1 MTAEEK
7 FLITSAL
14 ICHIAILETSIENAT
29 VDVVIEIMKKDLD
42 EANKALEVAKRL

>member
-1 MTAEEK
+1 MTGEEK
-7 FLITSAL
+7 VLITSAL

>member
-7 FLITSAL
+7 VLITSAL